1 MSRSPG
7 RGVGKDGAGGGTR
20 TLTSLRS
27 TDFLTGYGFRR
38 PGIAGFAVW
47 TIPSPY
53 PPSGV
58 RCCPSSLYTF
68 PEAGPGLA
76 RDCHFTGFPEFGQF
90 CIASF
95 PASTQVCSSPLRLPF
110 RHARIFGEQMIRLDL
125 WLCKGDRQWQPGHRG
140 ARRRHFQRPSGLVRS
155 ECLDFVGRGR
165 MTLMVSIF
173 FARGFSSVAS
183 FSAFLEAR
191 ATLRFFRRSKAT
203 TAPGMLLH

>member
-1 MSRSPG
+1 MVRAEGLEPSRAYAQRIFLPATAFAAPASPG
-7 RGVGKDGAGGGTR
+7 LRSGLSLHR
-20 TLTSLRS
+20 TLHQGLGAARLVS
-27 TDFLTGYGFRR
+27 TPSRR
-38 PGIAGFAVW
+38 RVRAWLGIAISQG
-47 TIPSPY
+47 SPNL
-53 PPSGV
+53 G
-58 RCCPSSLYTF
+58 SS
-68 PEAGPGLA
+68 
-76 RDCHFTGFPEFGQF
+76 
-90 CIASF
+90 ASPVSRRALKF
-95 PASTQVCSSPLRLPF
+95 RSSPLRLPF